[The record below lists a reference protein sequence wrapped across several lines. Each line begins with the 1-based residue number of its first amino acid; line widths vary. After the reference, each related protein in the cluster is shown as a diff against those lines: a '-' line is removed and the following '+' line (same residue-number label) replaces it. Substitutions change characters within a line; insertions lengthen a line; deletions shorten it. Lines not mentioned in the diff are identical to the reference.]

1 MVDRP
6 DPRCLPLEVEM
17 VSLHR
22 TPGLPRRRPR
32 RMAGHGVA
40 RLRLRLAILVNGT
53 ARRGPV

>member
-22 TPGLPRRRPR
+22 TPGRSRRTVV
-32 RMAGHGVA
+32 HGVA
-40 RLRLRLAILVNGT
+40 RLRLRLAMLVNGT
-53 ARRGPV
+53 PRRCPV

>member
-22 TPGLPRRRPR
+22 TPGRPRRRSR
-32 RMAGHGVA
+32 RTVGHGVA
-40 RLRLRLAILVNGT
+40 RLRLRLAMLVNGT
-53 ARRGPV
+53 PRRGPV